1 MSVMTDTFCGN
12 LSVETDTFGWNLSVV
27 TDIFRGLRWSVV

>member
-12 LSVETDTFGWNLSVV
+12 LSVITDTFGWNLSVV

>member
-1 MSVMTDTFCGN
+1 MTDIFCGN
-12 LSVETDTFGWNLSVV
+12 LSVITDTFGWNLSVV

>member
-1 MSVMTDTFCGN
+1 MTDTFCGN